1 VIRAQN
7 GDFKDSLDML
17 LEEERFAKANA
28 ASPWEC
34 LLAEL
39 RTMFA
44 KAGVY
49 GPPPR
54 EVLRVASVSRTA
66 MSTDWRG
73 TFAKAMPKPQ
83 PKPARIVSIKAHP
96 SAEAAAVVT
105 KSFHAL
111 NHNRSLTPAAR
122 GELMLGLSSLASKTF
137 AKPDDSRLRK
147 VDAALALLDRA
158 REAKLGDDADP
169 LIEKIRAA
177 CKRGEVEPADL
188 LHVEMKLHE
197 IRRQLKDRQD
207 VEETR

>member
-1 VIRAQN
+1 VIRTQN
-7 GDFKDSLDML
+7 GNFQDSLDML

-34 LLAEL
+34 LLTEL
-39 RTMFA
+39 RETFA

-49 GPPPR
+49 RPQPR
-54 EVLRVASVSRTA
+54 DVLRVAAVRRTP
-66 MSTDWRG
+66 MSADWRH
-73 TFAKAMPKPQ
+73 TFAKAMPQ
-83 PKPARIVSIKAHP
+83 PKPARIVSIAVHDP

-111 NHNRSLTPAAR
+111 NHDSSLTPAAR

-137 AKPDDSRLRK
+137 AKADDSRLRK
-147 VDAALALLDRA
+147 VEAALALLDRA
-158 REAKLGDDADP
+158 RAAKLGDDADP
-169 LIEKIRAA
+169 LIEQIREA

-207 VEETR
+207 AEETR